1 MTDQISNTAAAQGA
15 MQMFLEEYCAVGIQ
29 SLLFDIDDEVQSLH
43 VDMHEL
49 IEFNHELAMLLLETP
64 TKYLPLFN
72 HACVAAQRTLRQA
85 TAISEAI
92 CAVKEGAQV
101 RITHLPNHPAL
112 QRTRIPGSDDVGRLL
127 SISGTVIRTGLV
139 KMMETHRIY
148 VCAKC
153 RGAFSVDA
161 EIEQYNYIPKPTR
174 CLAPGPDF
182 CSSTAFVPS
191 DAAEETQRCV
201 DYQEIKIQEQVGRLA
216 LGTIPRA
223 IVVVLERDLVDRAKS
238 GDSVT
243 VTGVVTCRWRPAMAG
258 ERPDISVVIR
268 ANSIGVQNDQT
279 SQIAITDEL
288 REEFRA
294 FWAANARTPMRAR
307 DEVVA
312 SMCPQVYGLFYVKLA
327 VLLVLIS
334 GVARSDKAGLRV
346 RGEAHMLLVGD
357 PGTAKSQ
364 FLKYAAKLV
373 PRSVLTT
380 GIGSTSAGLTVTA
393 VKDGPEW
400 QLEAGALVLADRG
413 LCCIDEF
420 GSIREAEKSTILEA
434 MEQQSISVAKAGIV
448 CKLNAR
454 CTVLAAM
461 NPKGKYDVHSS
472 LAINTALST
481 PLLSRFD
488 LVLVL
493 LDTHDE
499 EWDARVS
506 SFLLGS
512 RDGSADMQS
521 RDGSADMQSGGAQ
534 DVWAFDRL
542 QAYLAFVKTTFEPE
556 TTPASEQ
563 VLTRYY
569 QMQRQRDTLNA
580 ARTTIRLLESLIR
593 LAQAH
598 ARLMFRDKVLLADA
612 VVAVVLMESTMLSAS
627 ILGAIDTLHTTFP
640 EDSDLFYAE
649 LEDLVL
655 RRLDLGHL
663 SGTSQ

>member
-1 MTDQISNTAAAQGA
+1 M
-15 MQMFLEEYCAVGIQ
+15 
-29 SLLFDIDDEVQSLH
+29 
-43 VDMHEL
+43 
-49 IEFNHELAMLLLETP
+49 
-64 TKYLPLFN
+64 
-72 HACVAAQRTLRQA
+72 
-85 TAISEAI
+85 
-92 CAVKEGAQV
+92 
-101 RITHLPNHPAL
+101 
-112 QRTRIPGSDDVGRLL
+112 
-127 SISGTVIRTGLV
+127 
-139 KMMETHRIY
+139 
-148 VCAKC
+148 
-153 RGAFSVDA
+153 
-161 EIEQYNYIPKPTR
+161 
-174 CLAPGPDF
+174 
-182 CSSTAFVPS
+182 
-191 DAAEETQRCV
+191 QRCV

-223 IVVVLERDLVDRAKS
+223 IVVVLERDLVDQAKS
-238 GDSVT
+238 GDPIT
-243 VTGVVTCRWRPAMAG
+243 VTGTVMRRWRPVVIG
-258 ERPDISVVIR
+258 ERPDISVIVR
-268 ANSIGVQNDQT
+268 ANSVHVHSDQAT
-279 SQIAITDEL
+279 QVAITDEL
-288 REEFRA
+288 RAEFCS
-294 FWAANARTPMRAR
+294 FWAEHARRPMHAR
-307 DEVVA
+307 DIIVA

-327 VLLVLIS
+327 VMLVLIS
-334 GVARSDKAGLRV
+334 GVAHCDASGLRV

-393 VKDGPEW
+393 VRDGPEW

-461 NPKGKYDVHSS
+461 NPKGKYDVQSS

-493 LDTHDE
+493 LDSHDE
-499 EWDARVS
+499 QWDSRVA
-506 SFLLGS
+506 SFLLA
-512 RDGSADMQS
+512 DPSAGGPDK
-521 RDGSADMQSGGAQ
+521 DKETDHATAAADSEVS
-534 DVWAFDRL
+534 DIWPFDKV
-542 QAYLAFVKTTFEPE
+542 QAYIAYVKSTFQPQS
-556 TTPASEQ
+556 TPASEQ

-569 QMQRQRDTLNA
+569 QLQRQRDTLNA

-598 ARLMFRDKVLLADA
+598 ARLMFRDKVMLQDA
-612 VVAVVLMESTMLSAS
+612 IIAVVLMETTMLSAS
-627 ILGAIDTLHTTFP
+627 ILGSTDALHTTFP

-649 LEDLVL
+649 LQDLVL
-655 RRLDLGHL
+655 QRLDLAHL
-663 SGTSQ
+663 ADSGDV

>member
-1 MTDQISNTAAAQGA
+1 MLV
-15 MQMFLEEYCAVGIQ
+15 LE
-29 SLLFDIDDEVQSLH
+29 S
-43 VDMHEL
+43 
-49 IEFNHELAMLLLETP
+49 P
-64 TKYLPLFN
+64 TKYLALFN
-72 HACVAAQRTLRQA
+72 KACIAVQRSLKRTTTAGVATPGY
-85 TAISEAI
+85 
-92 CAVKEGAQV
+92 CAVKEEAQV
-101 RITHLPNHPAL
+101 RVSHLPNHPSL
-112 QRTRIPGSDDVGRLL
+112 LRTRIPGSEDAGRLL

-139 KMMETHRIY
+139 KMMETHRVY
-148 VCAKC
+148 SCTKC
-153 RGAFSVDA
+153 RGTFCVDA

-174 CLAPGPDF
+174 CLAPGTEH
-182 CSSTAFVPS
+182 CNSTSFVAAGAE
-191 DAAEETQRCV
+191 AAEEMQRCV

-223 IVVVLERDLVDRAKS
+223 IVVVLERDLVDHAKS
-238 GDSVT
+238 GDPIT
-243 VTGVVTCRWRPAMAG
+243 VTGTVMRRWRPVVIG
-258 ERPDISVVIR
+258 ERPDISVIVR
-268 ANSIGVQNDQT
+268 ANSVHVHSDQAM
-279 SQIAITDEL
+279 QVAITDEL
-288 REEFRA
+288 RAEFCS
-294 FWAANARTPMRAR
+294 FWVDHARRPMHAR
-307 DEVVA
+307 DIIVA

-327 VLLVLIS
+327 VMLVLIS
-334 GVARSDKAGLRV
+334 GVAHCDASGLRV

-393 VKDGPEW
+393 VRDGPEW

-461 NPKGKYDVHSS
+461 NPKGKYDVQSS

-493 LDTHDE
+493 LDSHDE
-499 EWDARVS
+499 QWDSRVA
-506 SFLLGS
+506 SFLL
-512 RDGSADMQS
+512 ADPS
-521 RDGSADMQSGGAQ
+521 TGASDKG
-534 DVWAFDRL
+534 DVAGENVEYPKEAVPDTATNSNDIWSFDKL
-542 QAYLAFVKTTFEPE
+542 QAYIAYVKSAFQPQS
-556 TTPASEQ
+556 TPASEQ

-598 ARLMFRDKVLLADA
+598 ARLMFRDKVVLQDA
-612 VVAVVLMESTMLSAS
+612 IIAVVLMETTMLSAS
-627 ILGAIDTLHTTFP
+627 ILGSTDALHTTFP

-649 LEDLVL
+649 LQDLVL
-655 RRLDLGHL
+655 QRLEMAHL
-663 SGTSQ
+663 ADGDV